1 MATKGD
7 NVSLDTD
14 DFLVSLRLVPYLRA
28 MLEKWE
34 RNSKNINILV
44 TGKTGTGKSTLIN
57 GIVGREVAK
66 EGDALD
72 PETCEVAAHTLKEG
86 EITVNVYDS
95 PGLQDGTKN
104 EAEYLADMKTK
115 CSDVDL
121 VVYCIRMSED
131 RVTANCPDVKAMR
144 LLTQT
149 FGEDFWQNAIFMLTF
164 ANDILDD
171 AELEVGDDPT
181 EQQKYF
187 NKELEDWEGLLR
199 DRLQTNV
206 GLPKELVQGIVIVPA
221 GHCNQPLLPDAG
233 STDGESPWLS
243 RIWLKALSV
252 TKPRAQLALIKL
264 NLHRIRTKEED
275 YKNDGDIQ
283 GELVS
288 KHRLIFTQQGADFGK
303 QLGVPNG
310 VLVGEVAGF
319 ISGLNSF
326 LDSLVMHLALRN
338 GLISPKDISDGDG
351 DEPSKG

>member
-1 MATKGD
+1 MATKSD
-7 NVSLDTD
+7 ISHDPD
-14 DFLVSLRLVPYLRA
+14 DFLVSLHLLPYLRA
-28 MLEKWE
+28 RLREWE
-34 RNSKNINILV
+34 RNSKKIDILV

-66 EGDALD
+66 QGDCLD
-72 PETCEVAAHTLKEG
+72 PETCEVAAHSLSEG

-95 PGLQDGTKN
+95 PGLQDGTNK
-104 EAEYLADMKTK
+104 EAMYLADMKGK

-131 RVTANCPDVKAMR
+131 RVTADCPDVKAMR

-149 FGEDFWQNAIFMLTF
+149 FGEEFWKNAIFMLTF

-171 AELEVGDDPT
+171 AELESDDPK
-181 EQQKYF
+181 EQQQYF
-187 NKELEDWEGLLR
+187 NKQLEDWESLLR

-206 GLPKELVQGIVIVPA
+206 GLPKELVQDIIIVPA
-221 GHCNQPLLPDAG
+221 GHCNQPQLPDAG
-233 STDGESPWLS
+233 STEGESHWLS
-243 RIWLKALSV
+243 RIWLKALSA

-264 NLHRIRTKEED
+264 NIHRIRTNQKD
-275 YKNDGDIQ
+275 YKHDGDIE

-326 LDSLVMHLALRN
+326 VDSLVMHIALKS
-338 GLISPKDISDGDG
+338 GIISPEDIPDAN
-351 DEPSKG
+351 EPNKG